1 MQDEAYAPSRSPRD
15 LTTGLSDH
23 ERESRSSIEADADCD
38 DRWNGRGEGG
48 DGEGPRSIGGS
59 PDTEPPRM
67 RELVLVACP
76 WNSDMNMNRLR
87 GDSAPSGIGLGGLDD
102 AKADGLPVPAL
113 DGLDGLAAPDL
124 PGIISV
130 GERAG
135 DRAGEAGNGMLAAV
149 ASRSGVLIVIA
160 AS

>member
-1 MQDEAYAPSRSPRD
+1 MQNAAYAPSRSARD

-23 ERESRSSIEADADCD
+23 ERDSRSSIEAEADCD

-67 RELVLVACP
+67 REPELVACP
-76 WNSDMNMNRLR
+76 WNRDMNMNRLR

-124 PGIISV
+124 PGMISA

-135 DRAGEAGNGMLAAV
+135 DSAGEAGRGMLAAV